1 MNDLR
6 FALRQLAKS
15 PGFTAIAL
23 LTLAL
28 GIGLNTSMFS
38 LMNLLI
44 LKPLPYPDVAQ
55 LSRIYRTNPQS
66 NSAEHSA
73 SDSLELQRETKDFAQ
88 VAAFLLWGYTFSIDG
103 RPPTNVNA
111 CRVSGNFLPTLGLQP
126 LLGRWFTAEE
136 DQPGNHVIILSY
148 ETWQAQFGGD
158 PSVIGRSVR
167 VDGESMTIVGVMPV
181 DFSSVFLWGP
191 ADILRPMGLTAAE
204 KENLG
209 EMKTSLIARRAP
221 GVSLEQFN
229 ARLATVAQQLK
240 ETRPANRSEDGLRA
254 VSLESLA
261 HNINSK
267 LISWLMLGLAGFV
280 LLIACANLANLQ
292 LARAVARSHEFAIR
306 AALGASHSRLLRPQ
320 LVESLVLSLV
330 GGVLGVLVAVWAND
344 WLASRLAATGVFR
357 ITLSLDW
364 RVLTFALALAAF
376 TSVLFGLVPAWRVSR
391 VRGYDALKSNA
402 RGNTGD
408 RAQNRLQRALIVSQ
422 FANALV
428 LLVTAVSFISG
439 VDQLVN
445 VTPGWDQEKILQAV
459 IKLPDSEYSTPEQ
472 ITSFHDRVE
481 ENLRA
486 LPGAENATVAYTL
499 PVFQYLTNRSIV
511 AQGQPPVPA
520 GHEPVAYI
528 NGVSPSYLPT
538 LGIKLQSGRNF
549 NATDTLRSVHVAI
562 INASLAQTLFAGEN
576 PIGRRIG
583 NPDPANPAWLEIVG
597 VVPDV
602 ERSVGAV
609 PSASSFLILRP
620 ITQEPWTYFT
630 VALRSSNPTALAE
643 PMRQIIA
650 SLDPDISPTQF
661 GTIENVTRL
670 VTGVGKTLSTVLLCF
685 ALLGLF
691 LASIGI
697 YGVIARIVVQRTP
710 EIGVRIA
717 LGAQLR
723 DVVHMILFSGLRM
736 TLLGTAI
743 GLAGAFALGWVLRQ
757 IMPASGSSNPL
768 LVVAVTL
775 GLIAIGLLAC
785 WLPARRAARIDPI
798 TALRAE

>member
-1 MNDLR
+1 MNDFR
-6 FALRQLAKS
+6 FAFRQLSKS
-15 PGFTAIAL
+15 PGFTTIAL

-44 LKPLPYPDVAQ
+44 LKPLPYPEVSQ

-66 NSAEHSA
+66 NTSDHSA
-73 SDSLELQRETKDFAQ
+73 SDYLELQREAADFAQ
-88 VAAFLLWGYTFSIDG
+88 IAAFQLWGYTFAVDG
-103 RPPTNVNA
+103 RPPMNVTA
-111 CRVSGNFLPTLGLQP
+111 IRVTGNFLPTLGLQP

-158 PSVIGRSVR
+158 PNIVGRSVR
-167 VDGESMTIVGVMPV
+167 VESESMTIIGVMPA

-191 ADILRPMGLTAAE
+191 ADILRPMGLSAVE

-209 EMKTSLIARRAP
+209 EMKTSIIARRSP

-229 ARLATVAQQLK
+229 ARLATVAQRLK

-254 VSLESLA
+254 VSIESLA
-261 HNINSK
+261 RNTNSK

-320 LVESLVLSLV
+320 LAESLLLSLA
-330 GGVLGVLVAVWAND
+330 GGVLGILVAIWAND
-344 WLASRLAATGVFR
+344 WLSSRIAATGVFR

-391 VRGYDALKSNA
+391 IRGYEALKTST

-408 RAQNRLQRALIVSQ
+408 RAQNRVQRALIVSQ
-422 FANALV
+422 FANALI
-428 LLVTAVSFISG
+428 LLVTAAGFLRG

-445 VTPGWDQEKILQAV
+445 VHPGWEQEKILQAV
-459 IKLPDSEYSTPEQ
+459 IKLPDAKYSSPEQ
-472 ITSFHDRVE
+472 ITSFHNRIE
-481 ENLRA
+481 ESLRA
-486 LPGAENATVAYTL
+486 LPGVENATVAYTL
-499 PVFQYLTNRSIV
+499 PVFTYLTNRSIV

-520 GHEPVAYI
+520 GHEPLAYI

-538 LGIKLQSGRNF
+538 LGINVQSGRNF
-549 NATDTLRSVHVAI
+549 TATDTHSSLPVGI
-562 INASLAQTLFAGEN
+562 INASLAQTLFPGED

-583 NPDPANPAWLEIVG
+583 NPDPANPQWIEIVG

-602 ERSVGAV
+602 ERAVGAV
-609 PSASSFLILRP
+609 PSVSPFLILRP
-620 ITQEPWTYFT
+620 MVQDPWTYFT
-630 VALRSSNPTALAE
+630 VAIRSSNPTALAE
-643 PMRQIIA
+643 PMRQTIT
-650 SLDPDISPTQF
+650 SLDPDISPDQF
-661 GTIENVTRL
+661 GTIENATRL
-670 VTGVGKTLSTVLLCF
+670 VTGSAQTLSSVLLSF

-691 LASIGI
+691 LAAIGI

-717 LGAQLR
+717 LGAQLH
-723 DVVHMILFSGLRM
+723 DVVRMILFSGLRM

-743 GLAGAFALGWVLRQ
+743 GLLGSFALGWLLKQVV
-757 IMPASGSSNPL
+757 PNSGSSEPL
-768 LVVAVTL
+768 LVLAVTL
-775 GLIAIGLLAC
+775 GLIAVGLLAC
-785 WLPARRAARIDPI
+785 WLPSRRAARIDPI